1 MASIKERRA
10 SIRGALAE
18 RNAAIRGNLNERR
31 ASSQGR
37 LDARRQRMEA
47 SLVSD
52 LAEALPTERQQ
63 PALRKEQAKG
73 SIPSTRGSVR
83 EDYQPGSSKGTG
95 GIASPLIE
103 GETAPAPPVGDP
115 DAVMTGTPQLDR
127 TYWPEGLKSSDGLF
141 ILPAIKEL
149 VMRDANGD
157 KVLFQLADPS
167 AVEEEAP

>member
-1 MASIKERRA
+1 MSVSIVT
-10 SIRGALAE
+10 
-18 RNAAIRGNLNERR
+18 
-31 ASSQGR
+31 
-37 LDARRQRMEA
+37 RRQRMA
-47 SLVSD
+47 GDLIKD
-52 LAEALPTERQQ
+52 LAEALPDDRQ
-63 PALRKEQAKG
+63 PPTLTKEQARG
-73 SIPSTRGSVR
+73 GIPSRRGYSQSN
-83 EDYQPGSSKGTG
+83 YQPGSQGGTG